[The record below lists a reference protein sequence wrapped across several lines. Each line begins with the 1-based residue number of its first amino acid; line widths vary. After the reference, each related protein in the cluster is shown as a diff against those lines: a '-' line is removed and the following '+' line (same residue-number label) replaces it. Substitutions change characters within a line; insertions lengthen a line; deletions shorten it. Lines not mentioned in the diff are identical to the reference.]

1 MGAPSGGSLV
11 GKQVA
16 KLPVPEHN
24 DRLPWPYYAVDP
36 AARATV
42 VTAQRVQTITLGPL
56 GAAPVVAPAPAAPAP
71 PMPIPVG
78 AKRVAGPSSTS
89 ASAPAV
95 PPSAATLRPPTSAAP
110 MAQPAQVKVP
120 AAVAVS
126 PQMAPRRTAGPMTA
140 SGASSPASSSPSV
153 PMVSYPSSAG
163 SQPPAPYVQA
173 GKQVPAP
180 VRGAAGGPLATQR
193 AAQGVR
199 RLGTASLVLGL
210 LGILL
215 PLIAGVPAI
224 ICGHLALRR
233 ADPVWTPER
242 LKRRAQWGLALG
254 YLTSLAWLAY
264 FLVLR

>member
-24 DRLPWPYYAVDP
+24 DRLPWPYYAVEP
-36 AARATV
+36 AARAMA

-56 GAAPVVAPAPAAPAP
+56 GATAPVVSAAPRPAP
-71 PMPIPVG
+71 PMAIPTS
-78 AKRVAGPSSTS
+78 ARRVAGPSSTS
-89 ASAPAV
+89 
-95 PPSAATLRPPTSAAP
+95 TSAAAHAAP
-110 MAQPAQVKVP
+110 SAMPPNPRPPAVAAAGQAKAP
-120 AAVAVS
+120 AALAIS

-140 SGASSPASSSPSV
+140 SGASSPAASAPSM
-153 PMVSYPSSAG
+153 PLVSYPSSAA
-163 SQPPAPYVQA
+163 SQAPAPYSA
-173 GKQVPAP
+173 LGNGAPAL
-180 VRGAAGGPLATQR
+180 VRGAAGGSLATQR
-193 AAQGVR
+193 TAQGVH

-215 PLIAGVPAI
+215 PLVAGVPAI

-254 YLTSLAWLAY
+254 YLTSLAWLGY
-264 FLVLR
+264 FLVIR